1 MNIESTGPMEQEI
14 ITEENISEPV
24 NQKNEGP
31 KLKLPKIKIHLT
43 LKKPKL
49 ITLVSLVGLIFVIYL
64 GLLLLSSKDQDEI
77 VTAPPPLTTTTSPKS
92 MINPQFADLSKKIE
106 SYNNK
111 LDNLDDYQ
119 KKLALPQVQLDI
131 SFEK

>member
-1 MNIESTGPMEQEI
+1 MNSESTGPMEQEI
-14 ITEENISEPV
+14 INEENIPEPV

-31 KLKLPKIKIHLT
+31 KLKLPKIKINLT
-43 LKKPKL
+43 LKKPRL
-49 ITLVSLVGLIFVIYL
+49 ITLAILFGLIVVIYL
-64 GLLLLSSKDQDEI
+64 GLILLSSKDQNEI
-77 VTAPPPLTTTTSPKS
+77 VTAPPLVTTTTSPKS
-92 MINPQFADLSKKIE
+92 SINPQFADLSKKIE

>member
-49 ITLVSLVGLIFVIYL
+49 ITLVSLVGLIFVIYF

-92 MINPQFADLSKKIE
+92 LINPQFADLSKEIE
-106 SYNNK
+106 TYNNQ
-111 LDNLDDYQ
+111 LDNFRDFQ
-119 KKLALPQVQLDI
+119 KKLAPPQVQLDI

>member
-24 NQKNEGP
+24 NQKNECP

-64 GLLLLSSKDQDEI
+64 GLLLLSSKGQDEI

-92 MINPQFADLSKKIE
+92 LINPQFADLSKEIE
-106 SYNNK
+106 TYNNQ
-111 LDNLDDYQ
+111 LDNFRDYQ
-119 KKLALPQVQLDI
+119 KKLAPPQVQLDI

>member
-1 MNIESTGPMEQEI
+1 MNSESTSPMEQEI

-31 KLKLPKIKIHLT
+31 KLKLPTIKIHLT
-43 LKKPKL
+43 LKKPRL
-49 ITLVSLVGLIFVIYL
+49 ITLVILFGLIVVIYL
-64 GLLLLSSKDQDEI
+64 GLILLSSKDQNEI
-77 VTAPPPLTTTTSPKS
+77 VTAPPPLTTTASPKPS
-92 MINPQFADLSKKIE
+92 INPQFTDLSKKIE
-106 SYNNK
+106 TYNNK

-119 KKLALPQVQLDI
+119 KKLPPPQVQLDI